1 LTLVITL
8 FIFKTCA
15 HNRHSTKERLYPM
28 YLRTFFM
35 MFLLMFAFGCT
46 AEETKAA
53 PDLKLDTQ
61 KSRISYTIGA
71 NIAKDF
77 KAQQI
82 DIDADVLV
90 QGLKDGLAGKELRLT
105 DEEMVSEIQA
115 FQKEMQAKMVAEME
129 ALAAKNKAAGEAF
142 LAENAKKEGV
152 KVTESGLQYKI
163 IEEGEGP
170 SPGPSDMATVNY
182 RGTLIDGT
190 QFDSSYDRGQPA
202 TFPVGGVIAGWTEA
216 LQLMKPGA
224 KWQLVIPSNLAYG
237 ERGAGKD
244 IGPNSTLVFDV
255 ELLSVEKGEKK

>member
-1 LTLVITL
+1 
-8 FIFKTCA
+8 
-15 HNRHSTKERLYPM
+15 M

-53 PDLKLDTQ
+53 PELKLDSP

-71 NIAKDF
+71 NMAKDF
-77 KAQQI
+77 KAQKI
-82 DIDADVLV
+82 DVDADVLA

-105 DEEMVSEIQA
+105 DEEMATEIQN
-115 FQKEMQAKMVAEME
+115 FQKEMQAKMAAERA
-129 ALAAKNKAAGEAF
+129 ALADSNKAAGEAF

-152 KVTESGLQYKI
+152 KVTASGLQYKV
-163 IEEGEGP
+163 IEEGSGD
-170 SPGPSDMATVNY
+170 SPGPNDTATVNY
-182 RGTLIDGT
+182 RGTLVDGT

-216 LQLMKPGA
+216 LQMMKPGA
-224 KWQLVIPSNLAYG
+224 KWQIVIPSDLAYG
-237 ERGAGKD
+237 ERGAGRD

-255 ELLSVEKGEKK
+255 ELISVKKGEK